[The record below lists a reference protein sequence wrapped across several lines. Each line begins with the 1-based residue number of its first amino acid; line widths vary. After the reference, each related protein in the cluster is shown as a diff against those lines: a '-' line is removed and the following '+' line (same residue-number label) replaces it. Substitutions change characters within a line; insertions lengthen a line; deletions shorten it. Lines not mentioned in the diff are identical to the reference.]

1 MRDATILKRIF
12 LYDDPDTP
20 GLDIGELAG
29 YLIARLPAGEVA
41 CRRDYITHHLERF
54 AEPQREALIDELVQQ
69 LEGFEIDNLVIP
81 EDRGKL
87 PEEPAEGL
95 ELGTIYEATGLQA
108 ALKLLLP
115 QEESGSGDLHLVF
128 SDHCIADW
136 DTDLRRARLRIASL
150 GQPTVISTCGLIEA
164 PAKPKQYHFLRT
176 QMAILGA
183 DTDEVDIA
191 DQFSDRALGYGDPR
205 LNEALKG
212 YVLKAAFYRMFNEAT
227 CRTRTCRLFDA
238 RTQEDVITAQIGR
251 RPGLCEEYGRML
263 VEVGGENE

>member
-1 MRDATILKRIF
+1 MRDATVLKRIF

-29 YLIARLPAGEVA
+29 YLIARMPGCEVA

-54 AEPQREALIDELVQQ
+54 AEPQREVLVDELVRQ
-69 LEGFEIDNLVIP
+69 LDSFEIDNLVIP

-87 PEEPAEGL
+87 PEEPAEDL

-115 QEESGSGDLHLVF
+115 QEESGSSDLHIVL

-136 DTDLRRARLRIASL
+136 DTDTRRARLRIASL

-164 PAKPKQYHFLRT
+164 PAKPRQYHFLRT
-176 QMAILGA
+176 QLAILGA
-183 DTDEVDIA
+183 DTEEVDLA

-227 CRTRTCRLFDA
+227 CRTHTCRLFDA
-238 RTQEDVITAQIGR
+238 RTQEDVITAQMGR
-251 RPGLCEEYGRML
+251 RPGLCDEHGRML
-263 VEVGGENE
+263 REAGGENE